1 MQSINNT
8 SIFPATC
15 FQEDK
20 REEVKEWVL
29 AVSMDQKVGL
39 NSFPPKSAKIVV
51 IIIIIII
58 IIIVIAICGIGRV
71 MDRVVSPL
79 PNH

>member
-1 MQSINNT
+1 MQSINK
-8 SIFPATC
+8 SSFLSVTC

-39 NSFPPKSAKIVV
+39 NSFTPKSPRNYHHHNRFVRQREYKACFLVDLFNM
-51 IIIIIII
+51 
-58 IIIVIAICGIGRV
+58 GGPT
-71 MDRVVSPL
+71 MD
-79 PNH
+79 

>member
-1 MQSINNT
+1 MQSINN
-8 SIFPATC
+8 SFFLSVTC

-39 NSFPPKSAKIVV
+39 NSFPPKSPRNHHRHHRFVRQRAY
-51 IIIIIII
+51 
-58 IIIVIAICGIGRV
+58 RV
-71 MDRVVSPL
+71 FF
-79 PNH
+79 